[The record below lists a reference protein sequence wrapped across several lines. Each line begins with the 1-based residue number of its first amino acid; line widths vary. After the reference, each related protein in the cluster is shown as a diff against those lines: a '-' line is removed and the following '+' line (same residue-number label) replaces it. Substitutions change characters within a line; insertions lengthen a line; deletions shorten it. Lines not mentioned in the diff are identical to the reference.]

1 LFNVNASFGK
11 PAKGAA
17 MSNTLS
23 WPAWLQTGGI
33 QFIWPS
39 LLWLLLILP
48 AGVIVY
54 YYLRRQQSFDTWNVV
69 SGVLVTLGLT
79 ALLIAIARP
88 QVQVS
93 LPARADRL
101 MIVLDI
107 SGSMR
112 ADDAEPS
119 RFDAAK
125 VVISNLLDNQP
136 PGLQVGLVTT
146 AATASLVQPLT
157 TDRNALREALNATS
171 LQTGSA
177 LGSGLLIGL
186 SELLPAAG
194 IDAQAIMNESTLRQ
208 DSQPTKPW
216 QPDPEKIMPPGSNR
230 SVALVLISD
239 GDSNMGPNA
248 LMMAEIAS
256 QFGVRVHTI
265 GLGTEQGA
273 VVKADGISQRVRL
286 QPALLA
292 DISATTIGHFYQGT
306 TEKDWQKIYQAID
319 TNIQFDRRQPVE
331 FSVLFLAIGLLLILV
346 GMVIRLVRLG
356 RIL

>member
-1 LFNVNASFGK
+1 
-11 PAKGAA
+11 
-17 MSNTLS
+17 MSDGLS
-23 WPAWLQTGGI
+23 WPTWFQSEHI
-33 QFIWPS
+33 SFIWPS
-39 LLWLLLILP
+39 LLWLLLIVP
-48 AGVIVY
+48 AGLIFY
-54 YYLRRQQSFDTWNVV
+54 HLQRRHQPLDKWNVA
-69 SGVLVTLGLT
+69 SGALVTVGLAT
-79 ALLIAIARP
+79 LLITIARP
-88 QVQVS
+88 QIQVN

-125 VVISNLLDNQP
+125 VIISTLLDDQP

-157 TDRNALREALNATS
+157 TDRNALRQALDATS

-194 IDAQAIMNESTLRQ
+194 IDAQAIMNESALRP
-208 DSQPTKPW
+208 DSRPAKPW
-216 QPDPEKIMPPGSNR
+216 QLDAEKIMPPGSNR

-239 GDSNMGPNA
+239 GESNMGPNA
-248 LMMAEIAS
+248 LMMAELAS

-273 VVKADGISQRVRL
+273 VVKAEGISQRVRL

-292 DISATTIGHFYQGT
+292 DISATTVGHFYQGT
-306 TEKDWQKIYQAID
+306 SQKDWQKIYQSID
-319 TNIQFDRRQPVE
+319 TRIQFDRRQPIE
-331 FSVLFLAIGLLLILV
+331 FSALFLGGGLLFILI
-346 GMVIRLVRLG
+346 GMIIRFVRHG

>member
-1 LFNVNASFGK
+1 MPNRFD
-11 PAKGAA
+11 
-17 MSNTLS
+17 
-23 WPAWLQTGGI
+23 WQAWFQTESI
-33 QFIWPS
+33 HFTWPS
-39 LLWLLLILP
+39 LLWLLIIVPVGLIF
-48 AGVIVY
+48 Y
-54 YYLRRQQSFDTWNVV
+54 QFQRHQQSFDKLNFDKWNFI

-93 LPARADRL
+93 LPARVDRL

-125 VVISNLLDNQP
+125 TVISNLLDRQP
-136 PGLQVGLVTT
+136 SGLQVGLVTT
-146 AATASLVQPLT
+146 AATASLIQSLT
-157 TDRNALREALNATS
+157 NDRNALRKALESIS
-171 LQTGSA
+171 LQAGSA

-194 IDAQAIMNESTLRQ
+194 IDAQTIMNESTLRQ
-208 DSQPTKPW
+208 DSRPGTSWK
-216 QPDPEKIMPPGSNR
+216 PDPEKIRPPGSNR

-239 GDSNMGPNA
+239 GESNMGPDA
-248 LMMAEIAS
+248 LTIAELAS

-273 VVKADGISQRVRL
+273 VVKGEGISQRVRL
-286 QPALLA
+286 QPTLLA
-292 DISATTIGHFYQGT
+292 DISATTIGHFYRGT
-306 TEKDWQKIYQAID
+306 SEKDWRNIYRSID
-319 TNIQFDRRQPVE
+319 TSIQFDRRQPIE
-331 FSVLFLAIGLLLILV
+331 FSALFLGGGLLLILI
-346 GMVIRLVRLG
+346 GMVMRFVRLG

>member
-1 LFNVNASFGK
+1 
-11 PAKGAA
+11 
-17 MSNTLS
+17 MSNALE
-23 WPAWLQTGGI
+23 WPAWFQSESI
-33 QFIWPS
+33 VFIWPS
-39 LLWLLLILP
+39 LLWLLLIVP
-48 AGVIVY
+48 AALIFY
-54 YYLRRQQSFDTWNVV
+54 RFHRRHQSFDKWNIV
-69 SGVLVTLGLT
+69 SGALVTLGLVV
-79 ALLIAIARP
+79 LLIAIARP

-125 VVISNLLDNQP
+125 AVISNLLDNQP
-136 PGLQVGLVTT
+136 TGLQVGLVTT
-146 AATASLVQPLT
+146 AATATLVQPLT
-157 TDRNALREALNATS
+157 TNRDALREALNSTS

-194 IDAQAIMNESTLRQ
+194 IDAQTIMNESTLRP
-208 DSQPTKPW
+208 DSQPAKPW
-216 QPDPEKIMPPGSNR
+216 KPDPEKIMPPGSNR

-239 GDSNMGPNA
+239 GESNMGPNA

-273 VVKADGISQRVRL
+273 VVKAEGISQRVRL

-292 DISATTIGHFYQGT
+292 EISATTIGHFYQGT
-306 TEKDWQKIYQAID
+306 SEKDWQKIYQSID
-319 TNIQFDRRQPVE
+319 TNIQFDRRQPIE
-331 FSVLFLAIGLLLILV
+331 FSALFLGGGLLLILI
-346 GMVIRLVRLG
+346 GMVIRLVRQG
-356 RIL
+356 CIL

>member
-1 LFNVNASFGK
+1 MFNSF
-11 PAKGAA
+11 
-17 MSNTLS
+17 NLT
-23 WPAWLQTGGI
+23 AWLQSDKI

-39 LLWLLLILP
+39 MLWLLLIVPLS
-48 AGVIVY
+48 I
-54 YYLRRQQSFDTWNVV
+54 LFFIFFRRQPTSNLFTFNKWNVV

-146 AATASLVQPLT
+146 AATASLVQSLT
-157 TDRNALREALNATS
+157 TDRNALREALDSTS

-194 IDAQAIMNESTLRQ
+194 IDAQAIMNQNTM
-208 DSQPTKPW
+208 QPNSPPSRLW
-216 QPDPEKIMPPGSNR
+216 RPDPEKVMPTGSNR

-239 GDSNMGPNA
+239 GESNMGPNA

-265 GLGTEQGA
+265 GLGTEKGA
-273 VVKADGISQRVRL
+273 VVKAEGISQRVRL

-292 DISATTIGHFYQGT
+292 EIAATTIGHFYQGT
-306 TEKDWQKIYQAID
+306 TENDWQKIYQSID

-331 FSVLFLAIGLLLILV
+331 FSAFFLGGGLLLILV
-346 GMVIRLVRLG
+346 GMVMRLYRLG

>member
-1 LFNVNASFGK
+1 
-11 PAKGAA
+11 
-17 MSNTLS
+17 MSNALN

-33 QFIWPS
+33 HFIWPS
-39 LLWLLLILP
+39 LLWLLF
-48 AGVIVY
+48 IVPTALFFY
-54 YYLRRQQSFDTWNVV
+54 YFQRRQQSFDRWNTV
-69 SGVLVTLGLT
+69 SGALVTIGLT
-79 ALLIAIARP
+79 ALLLAIARP
-88 QVQVS
+88 QVQIS

-112 ADDAEPS
+112 ADDAKPS

-125 VVISNLLDNQP
+125 AVILNLLDNQP

-146 AATASLVQPLT
+146 AATVTLVQPLT
-157 TDRNALREALNATS
+157 TNREALREALHATS

-194 IDAQAIMNESTLRQ
+194 IDAQTIMNESTLRP
-208 DSQPTKPW
+208 DSQPAKPW
-216 QPDPEKIMPPGSNR
+216 KPDPEKIMPPGSNR

-239 GDSNMGPNA
+239 GESNMGPNA

-265 GLGTEQGA
+265 GVGTEQGA
-273 VVKADGISQRVRL
+273 VVKAEGISQRVRL

-306 TEKDWQKIYQAID
+306 TENDWQKIYQSID

-331 FSVLFLAIGLLLILV
+331 FSAFFLGSGLLLILT
-346 GMVIRLVRLG
+346 GMAMRLFRMG

>member
-1 LFNVNASFGK
+1 
-11 PAKGAA
+11 
-17 MSNTLS
+17 MSNALR
-23 WPAWLQTGGI
+23 WPTWFQSENI
-33 QFIWPS
+33 FFIWPS
-39 LLWLLLILP
+39 LLWLLLIVP
-48 AGVIVY
+48 AGLIFY
-54 YYLRRQQSFDTWNVV
+54 HFQRRHQSFNKWNVV
-69 SGVLVTLGLT
+69 SGALVTIGLA

-93 LPARADRL
+93 LPARADRII
-101 MIVLDI
+101 IVLDI

-119 RFDAAK
+119 RIDAAK
-125 VVISNLLDNQP
+125 AIISQLLDNQP

-157 TDRNALREALNATS
+157 TDRNALRQALDSTS

-194 IDAQAIMNESTLRQ
+194 IDAQTIMNESALRP
-208 DSQPTKPW
+208 DSRPAKPW

-239 GDSNMGPNA
+239 GESNMGPNA
-248 LMMAEIAS
+248 LIMAELAS

-273 VVKADGISQRVRL
+273 VVKAEGISQRVRL

-292 DISATTIGHFYQGT
+292 EISATTIGHFYQGT
-306 TEKDWQKIYQAID
+306 SEKDWQKIYQSID
-319 TNIQFDRRQPVE
+319 NRIQFDRRQPIE
-331 FSVLFLAIGLLLILV
+331 FSALFLGGGLLLILI
-346 GMVIRLVRLG
+346 GMIIRLARQG

>member
-1 LFNVNASFGK
+1 
-11 PAKGAA
+11 
-17 MSNTLS
+17 MSNAMR
-23 WPAWLQTGGI
+23 WPTWFQSENI
-33 QFIWPS
+33 FFIWPN
-39 LLWLLLILP
+39 LLWLLLIVP
-48 AGVIVY
+48 AGLIFY
-54 YYLRRQQSFDTWNVV
+54 HFQRRHQSFDKWNVA
-69 SGVLVTLGLT
+69 SGALVIIGFS

-112 ADDAEPS
+112 ADDAKPS
-119 RFDAAK
+119 RINAAK
-125 VVISNLLDNQP
+125 AIISKLLDNQP

-157 TDRNALREALNATS
+157 TNRNALREALDSTS

-194 IDAQAIMNESTLRQ
+194 IDAQTIMNESTLRSG
-208 DSQPTKPW
+208 SQPAKPW

-239 GDSNMGPNA
+239 GESNMGPDA
-248 LMMAEIAS
+248 LMMAELAS

-273 VVKADGISQRVRL
+273 VVKAEGISQRVRL
-286 QPALLA
+286 QPALLSE
-292 DISATTIGHFYQGT
+292 ISATTIGHFYQGT
-306 TEKDWQKIYQAID
+306 SEQDWQNIYQSID
-319 TNIQFDRRQPVE
+319 TRIQFDRRQPIE
-331 FSVLFLAIGLLLILV
+331 FSALFLGGGMLLILI
-346 GMVIRLVRLG
+346 GMAIRLARQG